1 MSFGSP
7 FLLATLVVP
16 LLALAGYVWFERRP
30 LREGIVFPNLVVLA
44 SVAGR
49 SSWKRHLVAGL
60 LLCTIAVLCVAVA
73 RPRLSLAGT
82 ADRATVVLV
91 VDVSV
96 SMNAT
101 DVAPTRLEAARA
113 AITSFADNVPGRV
126 KVGLIAFAD
135 DSVVVTSPTTDREAL
150 KTGIASLTPG
160 FGTAIGD
167 AVARSVELVQL
178 STGEN
183 IPVAGESVDGAP
195 LDRGPPLGAVV
206 LLSDGSQTRGLL
218 QPDDG
223 ARLAQQAGVPVYTIA
238 LGTLSGTVTINRGGE
253 EITVPVPPDRATLAR
268 IAETTGG
275 STFAVTDADGLA
287 AVYDRLGRV
296 VAQTSKPREVSAAF
310 VAVAAALLACGI
322 GLAALWAPRLP

>member
-7 FLLATLVVP
+7 LLLASLLVP
-16 LLALAGYVWFERRP
+16 LLALAAYLWFERRP
-30 LREGIVFPNLVVLA
+30 SRGGIVFPNLAVLA

-60 LLCTIAVLCVAVA
+60 LLCTIALLCVAVA
-73 RPRLSLAGT
+73 RPRLSLAAT

-101 DVAPTRLEAARA
+101 DVAPSRLEAARA
-113 AITSFADNVPGRV
+113 AITTFADKVPGRV
-126 KVGLIAFAD
+126 KIGLIAFAD
-135 DSVVVTSPTTDREAL
+135 DSIVVTSPTTDREAL

-167 AVARSVELVQL
+167 AVARGVELVQL

-183 IPVAGESVDGAP
+183 IPAAGESVDGAP

-206 LLSDGSQTRGLL
+206 LLSDGSQTRGVL
-218 QPDDG
+218 QPDEG

-238 LGTLSGTVTINRGGE
+238 LGTLSGTVAINRGGE
-253 EITVPVPPDRATLAR
+253 VIVVPVPPDRATLAR
-268 IAETTGG
+268 IAESTGA
-275 STFAVTDADGLA
+275 STFEATDAKGLA
-287 AVYDRLGRV
+287 GVYDRLGRV

-310 VAVAAALLACGI
+310 VAVAAVLLACGI

>member
-7 FLLATLVVP
+7 ILLASLLVP
-16 LLALAGYVWFERRP
+16 LLALGAYVWFERRP
-30 LREGIVFPNLVVLA
+30 LRAGIVFPNLAVLA
-44 SVAGR
+44 SVSGR
-49 SSWKRHLVAGL
+49 SSRKRHLVAGF
-60 LLCTIAVLCVAVA
+60 LLCAIALLCVAVA

-101 DVAPTRLEAARA
+101 DVAPSRLEAARA
-113 AITSFADNVPGRV
+113 AISAFAEKVPGRV
-126 KVGLIAFAD
+126 KIGLIAFAD
-135 DSVVVTSPTTDREAL
+135 DSTVLTSPTTDREAL

-167 AVARSVELVQL
+167 AVARAVELVQL

-206 LLSDGSQTRGLL
+206 LLSDGSQTRGVL
-218 QPDDG
+218 QPDEG
-223 ARLAQQAGVPVYTIA
+223 AQVAKRAGVPVYTIA
-238 LGTLSGTVTINRGGE
+238 LGTLAGTVTINRGGE
-253 EITVPVPPDRATLAR
+253 EITVLVPPDRATLAR
-268 IAETTGG
+268 IAESTGA
-275 STFAVTDADGLA
+275 STFEATDARGLA
-287 AVYDRLGRV
+287 SVYDRLGGV
-296 VAQTSKPREVSAAF
+296 VAQTSKPREVSDAF
-310 VAVAAALLACGI
+310 VAVAAVLLACGI
-322 GLAALWAPRLP
+322 CLATLWAPRLP

>member
-7 FLLATLVVP
+7 LLLASLAVP

-30 LREGIVFPNLVVLA
+30 PRQGIVFPNLVVLA

-60 LLCTIAVLCVAVA
+60 LLGTIALLCVAVA
-73 RPRLSLAGT
+73 RPRLSLAST
-82 ADRATVVLV
+82 SDLATVVLV

-101 DVAPTRLEAARA
+101 DVVPTRLEAART
-113 AITSFADNVPGRV
+113 AIASFVGRV
-126 KVGLIAFAD
+126 PRGIKVGLVAFAD
-135 DSVVVTSPTTDREAL
+135 DPVVVTAPTTDRQILRA
-150 KTGIASLTPG
+150 GIASLTPG

-167 AVARSVELVQL
+167 AVARGVELARL

-238 LGTLSGTVTINRGGE
+238 LGTLDGTVTINRGGN
-253 EITVPVPPDRATLAR
+253 EIIVPVPPDRATLAR
-268 IAETTGG
+268 IAETPGA
-275 STFAVTDADGLA
+275 STFEATDADGLG

-322 GLAALWAPRLP
+322 GLAAFWAPRLP